1 MLVMSE
7 GIYTS
12 WRKSSYSNSSGNCVE
27 VASADWR
34 KSTRSNDSGN
44 CVEVASPDHV
54 VAVRDT
60 RQASHGPLLKFSE
73 AAWRRF
79 LAEVKSSNAVR

>member
-1 MLVMSE
+1 MSE

-27 VASADWR
+27 VASASWR
-34 KSTRSNDSGN
+34 KSSYSDGTGN
-44 CVEVASPDHV
+44 CVEVASPDRV

-60 RQASHGPLLKFSE
+60 RQASHGPLLKFND

-79 LAEVKSSNAVR
+79 LVEIKSSNTVR

>member
-1 MLVMSE
+1 MSE

-27 VASADWR
+27 VASACWR
-34 KSTRSNDSGN
+34 KSSYSDGTGN

-54 VAVRDT
+54 IAVRDT
-60 RQASHGPLLKFSE
+60 RQASHGPVLKFSE

-79 LAEVKSSNAVR
+79 LAETKSSNAVR